1 MPDIDDIIDRLLS
14 DRRIQE
20 GAAFSSRSYTDQPII
35 ERGSDLKARMER
47 ERRNTER
54 AAKHQRDAQARKARR
69 AAKTVRATEPTS
81 APRRTDEPARAGS
94 TPPLTF
100 AELLFGKTNASK
112 LGAAVAGVQSFVSRE
127 SQPKPIREMRRLESS
142 RMPAS
147 LAYGA
152 NATGSLFYRQA
163 LLMAD
168 YEDDYEFHGDF
179 TKYYPTYADMSDHQ
193 LRGYFS
199 WRTRV
204 RAGQVDPAPLS
215 FAFVYVYELLCGIG
229 TEPGA
234 KGLTDL
240 RAFGDAYR
248 EVDPEQGALL
258 LSYLRR
264 WESDYLIYH
273 QLTGE
278 MPPQDPHTPSAAALT
293 LLAAEHT
300 LLQEAKRAPRIANEA
315 VRDSAPSTQELYQA
329 LSDASTYHLSTSRLA
344 KDEPE
349 LVAAV
354 ACDVFEALVMHC
366 SKRRKTDYVEGLFG
380 YASRQAYAM
389 FSAAVFH
396 EPEPHPDCTVRV
408 NDIVTFACKDGRWI
422 KHCAIDA
429 RGRNSELGLALHAVD
444 FELRRQLDYPYPLK
458 ERACPKYLQKIV
470 SDAVARRLAEREEAK
485 RRRITI
491 DRSKL
496 TGIRRA
502 AALTQES
509 LLTDDERSEVEVM
522 PVEPPMS
529 VPVVPTSTPAAPAPA
544 PPASAPA
551 PSAPAPTA
559 PTPAVA
565 SIAPTATD
573 GPFTPLELRF
583 LAGLLDGTP
592 VSQLLAPTDPFASVV
607 VDSINEKLFDLIGD
621 TAIEF
626 DGDEPCII
634 EDYLEDVREV
644 LPS

>member
-1 MPDIDDIIDRLLS
+1 MADIDDIIDRLLS

-47 ERRNTER
+47 ERRNAER

-69 AAKTVRATEPTS
+69 TAKTVRATEPRDV
-81 APRRTDEPARAGS
+81 PRRTDEPARTGS
-94 TPPLTF
+94 TPPLSF
-100 AELLFGKTNASK
+100 AELLFGKTNASRI
-112 LGAAVAGVQSFVSRE
+112 GAAVAGVQSFVSRE
-127 SQPKPIREMRRLESS
+127 SQPKPIREMRKLESG

-152 NATGSLFYRQA
+152 NATGSLFFRQA
-163 LLMAD
+163 QLMAD

-204 RAGQVDPAPLS
+204 RAGQIDQAPLS

-229 TEPGA
+229 TVPGA
-234 KGLTDL
+234 QGLADL
-240 RAFGDAYR
+240 RDFGEAYR
-248 EVDPEQGALL
+248 AADPEQGALL
-258 LSYLRR
+258 LSYLHR

-273 QLTGE
+273 ELYDE
-278 MPPQDPHTPSAAALT
+278 MPPQDPHAPSAAAFT
-293 LLAAEHT
+293 LLAVEHA
-300 LLQEAKRAPRIANEA
+300 LLRKAKRSPRIENKA
-315 VRDSAPSTQELYQA
+315 VGGSAPSAQELYQA
-329 LSDASTYHLSTSRLA
+329 LNDASTYHLSTARLA

-354 ACDVFEALVMHC
+354 ACDMFEALVMHC

-380 YASRQAYAM
+380 YASREAYAM

-396 EPEPHPDCTVRV
+396 EPEPHADCTVRV
-408 NDIVTFACKDGRWI
+408 SDIVTYACKDGRWS
-422 KHCAIDA
+422 KQCAIDA

-444 FELRRQLDYPYPLK
+444 FELRRQLDYSYPLK
-458 ERACPKYLQKIV
+458 ERECPKYLRKIV

-496 TGIRRA
+496 TGIRAA

-509 LLTDDERSEVEVM
+509 LLTDDERSEVEVT
-522 PVEPPMS
+522 PTEPPMS
-529 VPVVPTSTPAAPAPA
+529 VPVVPTPVKSAQKPVASDPKPPAPEPVVPAAAVTSATPA
-544 PPASAPA
+544 
-551 PSAPAPTA
+551 
-559 PTPAVA
+559 
-565 SIAPTATD
+565 ATD

-583 LAGLLDGTP
+583 LTGLLEGTP

-607 VDSINEKLFDLIGD
+607 VDSINEKFYDLIGD
-621 TAIEF
+621 AAIEF

>member
-47 ERRNTER
+47 ERRNAER

-69 AAKTVRATEPTS
+69 TAKTVRATEPRGV
-81 APRRTDEPARAGS
+81 PRHTDEPARTGS
-94 TPPLTF
+94 TPPLSF
-100 AELLFGKTNASK
+100 AELLFGKTNASRIE
-112 LGAAVAGVQSFVSRE
+112 AAVAGVQSFVSRE
-127 SQPKPIREMRRLESS
+127 SQPKPIREMRRLESG
-142 RMPAS
+142 RMPTS
-147 LAYGA
+147 LAYGT

-163 LLMAD
+163 RLMVD

-204 RAGQVDPAPLS
+204 RAGQIDPAPLS

-229 TEPGA
+229 TVPGA
-234 KGLTDL
+234 QGLADL
-240 RAFGDAYR
+240 RAFGEAYR
-248 EVDPEQGALL
+248 EVEAEQGALL

-273 QLTGE
+273 ELYDE
-278 MPPQDPHTPSAAALT
+278 MPPQDPHAPSAAALT
-293 LLAAEHT
+293 LLAAEHG
-300 LLQEAKRAPRIANEA
+300 LLQKAKRAPRIENKA
-315 VRDSAPSTQELYQA
+315 VEEFAPSAQELYQA
-329 LSDASTYHLSTSRLA
+329 LSDASTYHLSTARLA

-380 YASRQAYAM
+380 YATREPYAM
-389 FSAAVFH
+389 FSAAVFF
-396 EPEPHPDCTVRV
+396 EPEPHADCTVRV
-408 NDIVTFACKDGRWI
+408 NDIVTFACKNGRWT

-458 ERACPKYLQKIV
+458 ARECPKYLQKIV

-496 TGIRRA
+496 TGIRAA

-509 LLTDDERSEVEVM
+509 LLTDDERSEVA
-522 PVEPPMS
+522 PVPAEPPMS
-529 VPVVPTSTPAAPAPA
+529 MPVVPTSTSVAPAPA
-544 PPASAPA
+544 PAASAPA
-551 PSAPAPTA
+551 PSAPAPVVPA
-559 PTPAVA
+559 PADKDDV
-565 SIAPTATD
+565 PTAED
-573 GPFTPLELRF
+573 SPFTPLELRF
-583 LAGLLDGTP
+583 LTGLLDGTP

-607 VDSINEKLFDLIGD
+607 VDSINEKFFDLIGD
-621 TAIEF
+621 AAIEF

-634 EDYLEDVREV
+634 EDYMEDVREV

>member
-1 MPDIDDIIDRLLS
+1 MADIDDIIDRLLS

-20 GAAFSSRSYTDQPII
+20 GAAFSTRSYTDQPII

-47 ERRNTER
+47 ERRNAER
-54 AAKHQRDAQARKARR
+54 AAKHQRDAQVRKARR
-69 AAKTVRATEPTS
+69 TARTTRSAEPKGATQRA
-81 APRRTDEPARAGS
+81 DEPAHAGS
-94 TPPLTF
+94 TPPLSF
-100 AELLFGKTNASK
+100 AELLFGKANAAK
-112 LGAAVAGVQSFVSRE
+112 IGAAVAGVQSLVSRE
-127 SQPKPIREMRRLESS
+127 SQPKPIREMRRLETG

-147 LAYGA
+147 LAHGS
-152 NATGSLFYRQA
+152 NATGSLFFRQA
-163 LLMAD
+163 QLMAD
-168 YEDDYEFHGDF
+168 YEDSYEFHGSF
-179 TKYYPTYADMSDHQ
+179 SQYYPTYADMSDQQ

-204 RAGQVDPAPLS
+204 RAGQIDQAPLS

-234 KGLTDL
+234 KGLADL
-240 RAFGDAYR
+240 RAFGEAYR
-248 EVDPEQGALL
+248 EADAEQGALL

-264 WESDYLIYH
+264 WESDYLVYH
-273 QLTGE
+273 ELASE
-278 MPPQDPHTPSAAALT
+278 MPPQDPHAPSAAALT
-293 LLAAEHT
+293 LLAAEHAQ
-300 LLQEAKRAPRIANEA
+300 LRQAKRAPRIANEA
-315 VRDSAPSTQELYQA
+315 ADGLAPTPQELYQA
-329 LSDASTYHLSTSRLA
+329 LSDASTYHLGTARLA

-380 YASRQAYAM
+380 YASRQPYAM
-389 FSAAVFH
+389 FSAAVFF
-396 EPEPHPDCTVRV
+396 EPEPHADCTVRV
-408 NDIVTFACKDGRWI
+408 SDALAYVCKDGRWS
-422 KHCAIDA
+422 KQSAIEA
-429 RGRNSELGLALHAVD
+429 RGRNAELGLALHAVD
-444 FELRRQLDYPYPLK
+444 FELRRQLDYAYPLK
-458 ERACPKYLQKIV
+458 ERECPKYLQKIV

-496 TGIRRA
+496 TGIRAA

-509 LLTDDERSEVEVM
+509 LLTDDERSEVELT
-522 PVEPPMS
+522 PVEPVAT
-529 VPVVPTSTPAAPAPA
+529 VPVTPAQTQAHEPDTQSSQAAATTPTA
-544 PPASAPA
+544 SAASAPGG
-551 PSAPAPTA
+551 PTA
-559 PTPAVA
+559 
-565 SIAPTATD
+565 SD

-583 LAGLLDGTP
+583 LAGLLDGVP

-621 TAIEF
+621 AAIEF
-626 DGDEPCII
+626 DGDEPCVI
-634 EDYLEDVREV
+634 EDYIEDVREV